1 MTGSAAIIA
10 AAMSG
15 AGAPPPNPVY
25 WINLRGSA
33 AGPTSFVGD
42 GPNSTYMATGD
53 TWDVVAHTGV
63 ARGVFPNLGYRSTS
77 GLADQSGFGAFE
89 HTAGRATFT
98 AGGQLANI
106 ELPEAGMWNVWAL
119 MGHQTADL
127 TSGVRVYKGDD
138 FNADITPSGVTA
150 TSAKLTNQYTDL
162 NGVVHL
168 SEAAFLADALPVV
181 MDFSTGSRV
190 LSFGKHPSARLDV
203 TAVGVQKVP

>member
-1 MTGSAAIIA
+1 MMGAVLIA
-10 AAMSG
+10 AALS
-15 AGAPPPNPVY
+15 AGGGTPPPNPVY

-33 AGPTSFVGD
+33 AGPTGFIGD

-77 GLADQSGFGAFE
+77 GLVDQSGFGAFE

-119 MGHQTADL
+119 MGHQTSDR

-138 FNADITPSGVTA
+138 YNADITPSAVVSS
-150 TSAKLTNQYTDL
+150 SAKLLNQYTDL

-181 MDFSTGSRV
+181 LDFTTGSRV
-190 LSFGKHPSARLDV
+190 LSFGKHPSAILDV